1 MEDDHKVQEMDNVE
15 VGKQKCKGCK
25 ESFSMLLLLLHLK
38 KTINC
43 QKAYGKGS
51 YSKLC
56 QLASKPRSD
65 PQIEDKNEVKTKKEK
80 V

>member
-1 MEDDHKVQEMDNVE
+1 MEDDHKFQGTETVDI
-15 VGKQKCKGCK
+15 GKQKCKGCK
-25 ESFSMLLLLLHLK
+25 ESFSMFLLLLHLK

-43 QKAYGKGS
+43 QKEYGKGG

-65 PQIEDKNEVKTKKEK
+65 PQIEDKNEVKMKKEK